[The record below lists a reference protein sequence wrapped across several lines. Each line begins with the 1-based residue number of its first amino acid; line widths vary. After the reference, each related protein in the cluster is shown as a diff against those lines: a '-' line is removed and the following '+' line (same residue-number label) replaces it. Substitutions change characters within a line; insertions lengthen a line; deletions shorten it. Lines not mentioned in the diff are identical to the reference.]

1 MDCPPGNVCFKQD
14 LFLIGSIIA
23 IAILLFLYIKNSNTL
38 TQNLELIENKKYLQQ
53 SVLEL
58 KKTLERIN
66 QVNIDDKSRAEGDL
80 GKQEVKH
87 MKKEKKKLIKD
98 INKKEKILTKLK
110 QTEQIMDEVDQSQY
124 NAVKKEVTKDI
135 VRKEKEREIYFRR
148 LGDPMEE
155 PRRTYPFTKDIYDN
169 VQNYQIKTATNIPT
183 RGVSTDFQPIG
194 ILTNMDMKST
204 PTILQLYGRAIYPGS
219 YRWQYYTNS
228 DNFQSVKVQVIHK
241 GRECMNDTGCEE
253 LYTGDLVR
261 VPAYDKQFKVE
272 LYRLDRPAYIPQ
284 L

>member
-14 LFLIGSIIA
+14 RFLIGSILA
-23 IAILLFLYIKNSNTL
+23 IGILLFLYIRNSNTL
-38 TQNLELIENKKYLQQ
+38 TQNLELTENKKYLQQ
-53 SVLEL
+53 SVMEL
-58 KKTLERIN
+58 KSALGRIDQIN
-66 QVNIDDKSRAEGDL
+66 TD
-80 GKQEVKH
+80 GKKEVKQF
-87 MKKEKKKLIKD
+87 KKEKQKLIKD
-98 INKKEKILTKLK
+98 INKKEKILNKLN
-110 QTEQIMDEVDQSQY
+110 QTEQIMDEVDESQY

-148 LGDPMEE
+148 LGDPTEE

-169 VQNYQIKTATNIPT
+169 VQDYQAKTATNIPT

-194 ILTNMDMKST
+194 ILTNTDMKST

-219 YRWQYYTNS
+219 YKWQYYTNS

-241 GRECMNDTGCEE
+241 GRECMNDLGCEE
-253 LYTGDLVR
+253 LYTGDSVR
-261 VPAYDKQFKVE
+261 VPAYEKLFKVE

>member
-14 LFLIGSIIA
+14 RFLIGSILA
-23 IAILLFLYIKNSNTL
+23 IGILLFLYIKNSNTL
-38 TQNLELIENKKYLQQ
+38 TQNLELTENKNYLQQ
-53 SVLEL
+53 SVIEL
-58 KKTLERIN
+58 KSALGRIDQIN
-66 QVNIDDKSRAEGDL
+66 TEG
-80 GKQEVKH
+80 KKEVKQF
-87 MKKEKKKLIKD
+87 KKEKKKLIKD
-98 INKKEKILTKLK
+98 INKKEKILNKLN
-110 QTEQIMDEVDQSQY
+110 QTEQIMDEVDESQY

-148 LGDPMEE
+148 LGDPTEE

-169 VQNYQIKTATNIPT
+169 VKDYQAKTATNIPT

-194 ILTNMDMKST
+194 ILTNTDMKST

-219 YRWQYYTNS
+219 YKWQYYTNS

-241 GRECMNDTGCEE
+241 GRECMNDLGCEE
-253 LYTGDLVR
+253 LYTGDSVR
-261 VPAYDKQFKVE
+261 VPAYEKLFKVE

>member
-14 LFLIGSIIA
+14 SFLIGSIIA

-53 SVLEL
+53 SVMDL
-58 KKTLERIN
+58 KTSLAHIN
-66 QVNIDDKSRAEGDL
+66 QVNTEDK
-80 GKQEVKH
+80 KEVKH
-87 MKKEKKKLIKD
+87 MKKEKRKLIKD
-98 INKKEKILTKLK
+98 INKKEKILNKLN
-110 QTEQIMDEVDQSQY
+110 QSEQIMDEVDESQY
-124 NAVKKEVTKDI
+124 NAVKREVTEDI
-135 VRKEKEREIYFRR
+135 VRKEKDREIYFRR
-148 LGDPMEE
+148 LGDPTEE

-169 VQNYQIKTATNIPT
+169 VQNYQYRTATNIPT

-194 ILTNMDMKST
+194 ILTNSDMKSN

-219 YRWQYYTNS
+219 YKWQYYTNS

-241 GRECMNDTGCEE
+241 GRECMNDLGCEE
-253 LYTGDLVR
+253 LYTGDSVR
-261 VPAYDKQFKVE
+261 VPAYDKHFKVE

>member
-1 MDCPPGNVCFKQD
+1 MDCPPGSVCFKQD
-14 LFLIGSIIA
+14 RFLIGSIIA
-23 IAILLFLYIKNSNTL
+23 IGILLFLYIKNSNTL
-38 TQNLELIENKKYLQQ
+38 TQNLELIENKKYLSQ
-53 SVLEL
+53 SVNEL
-58 KKTLERIN
+58 KSILAG
-66 QVNIDDKSRAEGDL
+66 IDSVYTESKKD
-80 GKQEVKH
+80 
-87 MKKEKKKLIKD
+87 KKELKNYEKKKEKLIKD
-98 INKKEKILTKLK
+98 INKKEKILSRIN
-110 QTEQIMDEVDQSQY
+110 QTENIMDEVDESQY

-148 LGDPMEE
+148 LGDPTEE

-169 VQNYQIKTATNIPT
+169 VQNYQSKTATNIPT

-194 ILTNMDMKST
+194 ILTNTDMKST

-219 YRWQYYTNS
+219 YKWQYYTNS

-241 GRECMNDTGCEE
+241 GRECMNDLGCEE
-253 LYTGDLVR
+253 LYTGDSVR
-261 VPAYDKQFKVE
+261 VPAYEKQFKVE

>member
-14 LFLIGSIIA
+14 RFLIGSILA
-23 IAILLFLYIKNSNTL
+23 IGILLFLYIKNSNTL
-38 TQNLELIENKKYLQQ
+38 SKNLELIDNKNYLQQ
-53 SVLEL
+53 SVNEL
-58 KKTLERIN
+58 KSALARFN
-66 QVNIDDKSRAEGDL
+66 QVYTEDKKEG
-80 GKQEVKH
+80 KKEVKQI
-87 MKKEKKKLIKD
+87 KKEKQKLIKD
-98 INKKEKILTKLK
+98 INKKEKILKKLN
-110 QTEQIMDEVDQSQY
+110 QSEQIMDEVDESQY

-148 LGDPMEE
+148 LGDPTEE

-194 ILTNMDMKST
+194 ILTNSDMKST

-219 YRWQYYTNS
+219 YKWQYYTNS

-241 GRECMNDTGCEE
+241 GRECMNDLGCEE
-253 LYTGDLVR
+253 LYTGDSVR
-261 VPAYDKQFKVE
+261 VPAYDKHFKVE